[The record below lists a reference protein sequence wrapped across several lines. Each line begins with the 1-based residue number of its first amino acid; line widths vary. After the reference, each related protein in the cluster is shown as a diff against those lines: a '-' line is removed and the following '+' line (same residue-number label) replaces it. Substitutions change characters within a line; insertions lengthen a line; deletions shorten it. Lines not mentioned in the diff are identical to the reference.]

1 MLRGDVD
8 GLVKK
13 SQPIVTHIVL
23 QFMPKSSMNVL
34 LQITY
39 IMWLGKETALDF
51 YMQTII
57 RKHVTYDVEEEI
69 ILMLPSFQGKILKL
83 TEFLKKVFKP

>member
-1 MLRGDVD
+1 
-8 GLVKK
+8 
-13 SQPIVTHIVL
+13 
-23 QFMPKSSMNVL
+23 MNVL

-57 RKHVTYDVEEEI
+57 RKYVTYDVEEEI

>member
-1 MLRGDVD
+1 
-8 GLVKK
+8 
-13 SQPIVTHIVL
+13 
-23 QFMPKSSMNVL
+23 MNVL

-39 IMWLGKETALDF
+39 IMWFGKETALDF

-69 ILMLPSFQGKILKL
+69 ILMLPRENLKID
-83 TEFLKKVFKP
+83 

>member
-1 MLRGDVD
+1 
-8 GLVKK
+8 
-13 SQPIVTHIVL
+13 
-23 QFMPKSSMNVL
+23 
-34 LQITY
+34 
-39 IMWLGKETALDF
+39 MWLGKETALDF
-51 YMQTII
+51 YMRTII

>member
-1 MLRGDVD
+1 
-8 GLVKK
+8 
-13 SQPIVTHIVL
+13 
-23 QFMPKSSMNVL
+23 MNVL

-39 IMWLGKETALDF
+39 ISWFGKETALDF